1 MAAATTI
8 GFKDLCIDAVNP
20 DVLAPFW
27 AAALGLHA
35 ESSGADFRLVDDV
48 PEHTVW
54 VNTVP
59 ESRTVKQR
67 VHIDVHVAAVSD
79 LTELGASILDETQP
93 WTVLADPEGGELC
106 AFVREPEA
114 VPDYRVYEVV
124 VDSAGPAAIAAWWAQ
139 RYAAEVCHDRDRG
152 FSWID
157 GAPGMPWSMVFQ
169 WVPEPKT
176 VKNRVHWDVWGETE
190 AFLAAG
196 AQMLRSRDEE
206 IGWDVL
212 ADPEGNEFCVFTRHE
227 LTADAQPAH
236 DADE

>member
-1 MAAATTI
+1 MAAATTM

-20 DVLAPFW
+20 EVVASFW

-35 ESSGADFRLVDDV
+35 EPSGADFRLVDNV
-48 PEHTVW
+48 PEHTLW
-54 VNTVP
+54 VNEVP

-67 VHIDVHVAAVSD
+67 VHIDVHVAAVSE

-106 AFVREPEA
+106 AFVREPED

-124 VDSAGPAAIAAWWAQ
+124 VDSADPAAIAAWWAQ

-157 GAPGMPWSMVFQ
+157 GARGMPWSMVFQ

-190 AFLAAG
+190 TFLAAG
-196 AQMLRSRDEE
+196 ARLLRSRDDE

-227 LTADAQPAH
+227 I
-236 DADE
+236 